1 MRREKKTTRRR
12 TAWKR
17 LAALGILVVLA
28 VSSGLW
34 NISPERALGQLAR
47 QHGLAEA
54 QIAGEVTWFGGTPG
68 SRHYVLQSREYLM
81 LAQAE
86 FKIFSGGWKAH
97 LLCDLSTGT
106 PAPAVFR
113 TMTVKDIL
121 QSELLNKSR
130 SRDWPSPD
138 RYMGVLVQVCD
149 PAAAAVELEKT
160 GQSSGAVVRVRV
172 PQEQWQQ
179 GPFGP
184 WFFYMF
190 EQPDREFA
198 NVRLRVLDGEGAP
211 ILWTDDE
218 YGTAEWYSFHWP

>member
-1 MRREKKTTRRR
+1 MRKQQCPTRKGTALRR
-12 TAWKR
+12 LLALGL
-17 LAALGILVVLA
+17 LAAAVCLGGVYRFTPEQALTRLCGQYGLGELELVGEL
-28 VSSGLW
+28 GE
-34 NISPERALGQLAR
+34 ERPDWLGQGPL
-47 QHGLAEA
+47 
-54 QIAGEVTWFGGTPG
+54 
-68 SRHYVLQSREYLM
+68 YVLQNESHLI
-81 LAQAE
+81 LAGAE
-86 FKIFSGGWKAH
+86 FSLFQGGWSASRRI
-97 LLCDLSTGT
+97 DLARGT
-106 PAPAVFR
+106 LAPAVF
-113 TMTVKDIL
+113 
-121 QSELLNKSR
+121 
-130 SRDWPSPD
+130 SPLTAYLGGD
-138 RYMGVLVQVCD
+138 PQPRQACVLVQID
-149 PAAAAVELEKT
+149 HPQAAAVELEKT